1 MYFFKYSLLALTLT
15 YFSVNEDEY
24 AVDILAKIKE
34 RVEELDD
41 NVSTRFTTIP
51 QYLWFTKTLQYR
63 QMILMNYVQE

>member
-51 QYLWFTKTLQYR
+51 QYL
-63 QMILMNYVQE
+63 